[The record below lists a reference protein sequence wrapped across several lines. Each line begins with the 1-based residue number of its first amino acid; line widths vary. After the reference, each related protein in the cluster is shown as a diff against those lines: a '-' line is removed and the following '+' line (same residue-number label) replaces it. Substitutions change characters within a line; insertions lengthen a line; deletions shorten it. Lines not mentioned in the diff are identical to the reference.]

1 MRCRSCCRSTE
12 RPRCRLQLAVAS
24 GCSGQF
30 LPALL
35 ILTGSRLLRG
45 ISLKVLGRR
54 GVQVILTMTD
64 IVKKTGVRQHAGPL
78 NVGSEFYEAL
88 DDRVKDVIA
97 TAAERARANDRRTV
111 KARDV

>member
-1 MRCRSCCRSTE
+1 
-12 RPRCRLQLAVAS
+12 
-24 GCSGQF
+24 
-30 LPALL
+30 
-35 ILTGSRLLRG
+35 
-45 ISLKVLGRR
+45 
-54 GVQVILTMTD
+54 MTD
-64 IVKKTGVRQHAGPL
+64 IVKKTGVRKHTGPL